1 MSRINI
7 SAKRSGDKL
16 TATEF
21 NEVVDAVNDNDSR
34 INAQGQQ
41 LTNFGTTI
49 NQQAQQM
56 AQNAQSLRLLE
67 EAHVPHEFYT
77 QSQYDAKVQAGTVNE
92 DALTFVYED

>member
-21 NEVVDAVNDNDSR
+21 NEVVEAVNDNDSR
-34 INAQGQQ
+34 INAHGQQ
-41 LTNFGTTI
+41 LTNMSSTLEQQTQ
-49 NQQAQQM
+49 QQAQQ
-56 AQNAQSLRLLE
+56 AQAVRLLQGE
-67 EAHVPHEFYT
+67 HVPHEFYT
-77 QSQYDAKVQAGTVNE
+77 QSQYDAKVQQGTVNE